1 MNLSQTPISPKAN
14 NYAHVH
20 RRVGWSVNWPDFGM
34 VTHMRRDEETWA
46 RIVKL
51 RAEGLSDPEVARCT
65 GIPRSTT
72 YMHFVRQREGSAA
85 YQTE

>member
-1 MNLSQTPISPKAN
+1 
-14 NYAHVH
+14 
-20 RRVGWSVNWPDFGM
+20 M